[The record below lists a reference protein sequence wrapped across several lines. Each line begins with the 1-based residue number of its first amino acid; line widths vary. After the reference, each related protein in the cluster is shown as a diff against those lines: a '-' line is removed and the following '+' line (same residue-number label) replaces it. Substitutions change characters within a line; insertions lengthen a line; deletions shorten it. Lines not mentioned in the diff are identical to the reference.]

1 MPAIRSAARAK
12 AAPAI
17 SNPCGRRQCC
27 DLAPLV
33 SNCLST
39 RATVTDPNGDP
50 VSRRVS
56 RMSAFRQTFQP
67 PLLPLLAGRRLI
79 RLSIL
84 AVRHRAGEDTRSV
97 RQALKGTRGGGREGR
112 RRHCAFSGRGSL
124 KVGVR
129 ARTAESFRGVSEIYP
144 TYQPWARTH
153 NATAHTV
160 IRAAPR
166 SGRQLRSRQRAASV
180 SSPLHPTAGS
190 LRSRQRPR

>member
-1 MPAIRSAARAK
+1 MPVTPRLVLVKDRSTVASSPRGCER
-12 AAPAI
+12 PVLCHDTDY
-17 SNPCGRRQCC
+17 SN
-27 DLAPLV
+27 V
-33 SNCLST
+33 SNW
-39 RATVTDPNGDP
+39 
-50 VSRRVS
+50 
-56 RMSAFRQTFQP
+56 
-67 PLLPLLAGRRLI
+67 AGRRLI

-97 RQALKGTRGGGREGR
+97 RQALKGARGGGREGR

-166 SGRQLRSRQRAASV
+166 SGRPLRSRQRAASV

-190 LRSRQRPR
+190 PRSRQRPR

>member
-1 MPAIRSAARAK
+1 MFSNRS
-12 AAPAI
+12 
-17 SNPCGRRQCC
+17 
-27 DLAPLV
+27 
-33 SNCLST
+33 
-39 RATVTDPNGDP
+39 RATTTAFDKYCDHYGAATTAVLC
-50 VSRRVS
+50 SRRPTALGH
-56 RMSAFRQTFQP
+56 AFHSTHRP
-67 PLLPLLAGRRLI
+67 HLAGRRLI

-112 RRHCAFSGRGSL
+112 RRHCALSGRGSL

-129 ARTAESFRGVSEIYP
+129 ARTAESFRGFSEIYP

-180 SSPLHPTAGS
+180 SSPLRPTAGS